1 MGIKAVRIAAAAVCA
16 ALTVGSAF
24 SLRANASDIIDNGDF
39 KYIIS
44 EDGKSAEIIS
54 YVGQSLYVTI
64 PGEVDNHKIV
74 SIGAAAFKDNKNIKE
89 VEFSPNIK
97 NIEVAAFE
105 GCTHLE
111 KIQIPGNIRVI
122 EDSAF
127 SGCKSLSNVKMDDGI
142 ENIGAYA
149 FSECSSLKKLRLP
162 NSLNYI
168 GDYAFVNC
176 TGLEDPGIPKALKYF
191 GGYALENTKWMNSQK
206 GEFVTVGDGI
216 LVKYQGDSTVKS
228 IPGSIKTI
236 GSHSFAG
243 NNRIKNIM
251 LSSSVN
257 LIESSAF
264 ENCASLSDI
273 YIPSSV
279 SQIGSR
285 AFFGCKALR
294 VIDIP
299 KNLNMIDDYVF
310 SGSSIESVSIPQ
322 SVSTI
327 GISAFSDCKGLR
339 QVELCDGLNTI
350 KENAFSGCVKLRR
363 MIFPLSLKEIEKNAF
378 DGCQSL
384 SRVEFNGNTKLE
396 DNAFNDCP
404 NLTEAVF
411 YKNPDSIGD
420 TAFNQA
426 NGLIIYSDNN
436 MYLSEY
442 ASRNGK
448 GCDTIK
454 NLQLFNENQKLE
466 LNEEKGEG
474 GFSSGY
480 TFVTILIILIDL
492 ALVSLFSVYILF
504 IEPKSRRSR
513 NARLARQAAEKR
525 ERERDIQH
533 HRKPAR
539 RPPEDKAVTKKPVQ
553 PRHREEP
560 RHRADQQFRTEP
572 QQRPENRTSAPKPR
586 PVRQPVSKH
595 VPQTDPRNDPDH
607 YIERP
612 PVTKRPVKGNAFVT
626 ENESVTV
633 AGSEQKKK
641 NPRSEVKHPISGS
654 DVVFA
659 SHRPKKRRSDYNETE
674 NDFEDVTYV
683 GFSGTDTP
691 KRSPSRKMYKSTDES
706 FQRGD
711 TMIFDKPDRK

>member
-1 MGIKAVRIAAAAVCA
+1 MSIKAVRVAAAALCA
-16 ALTVGSAF
+16 AISVGSAF
-24 SLRANASDIIDNGDF
+24 SLRAYASNIIDNGDF

-74 SIGAAAFKDNKNIKE
+74 TIGAAAFKDNKNIKE

-111 KIQIPGNIRVI
+111 KIQIPGNVRVI

-127 SGCKSLSNVKMDDGI
+127 SGCKSLSDIRMNDGI

-176 TGLEDPGIPKALKYF
+176 TQLEDPGIPKALKYF

-228 IPGSIKTI
+228 IPSSIKTI

-251 LSSSVN
+251 IPSSVN

-299 KNLNMIDDYVF
+299 KNLTMIDDYAF
-310 SGSSIESVSIPQ
+310 SGSGIESVSIPQ

-327 GISAFSDCKGLR
+327 GISAFAGCKELR
-339 QVELCDGLNTI
+339 KAELFDGLDTI
-350 KENAFSGCVKLRR
+350 KEDAFSGCIKLRR

-378 DGCQSL
+378 DGCLSL

-396 DNAFNDCP
+396 NSAFNECP

-426 NGLIIYSDNN
+426 NGLVIYSDNN
-436 MYLSEY
+436 IYLSEY

-466 LNEEKGEG
+466 VHNENGET

-492 ALVSLFSVYILF
+492 TLVSLFSVYILF
-504 IEPKSRRSR
+504 IEPKSSRSKK
-513 NARLARQAAEKR
+513 ARAARQAAER
-525 ERERDIQH
+525 RNSEREIRRH
-533 HRKPAR
+533 KNPAK
-539 RPPEDKAVTKKPVQ
+539 RPSERPVQ
-553 PRHREEP
+553 TRHREEL
-560 RHRADQQFRTEP
+560 HRRGEQQFRAETHQRTESRASAP
-572 QQRPENRTSAPKPR
+572 RPHQVSRPAPKPAPR
-586 PVRQPVSKH
+586 P
-595 VPQTDPRNDPDH
+595 DPKNDPDH

-612 PVTKRPVKGNAFVT
+612 PVMDRPAREIDPVPEKERAAA
-626 ENESVTV
+626 
-633 AGSEQKKK
+633 AGSEQKRKTQ
-641 NPRSEVKHPISGS
+641 RTAVKQSISGS

-674 NDFEDVTYV
+674 NDLEDVTYV

-691 KRSPSRKMYKSTDES
+691 KRSPSRKMYQNSDES
-706 FQRGD
+706 FRRGD
-711 TMIFDKPDRK
+711 TMIFDKPDRKK